1 MLFGECYLFY
11 LDEGVRNGSIILY
24 RNGSTSSSYYYG
36 IVRVAYNG
44 WGNICDDY
52 YYSSTEANVVCHQ
65 LGYTGA
71 SSYSR
76 AGLVKLVSLAHLMS
90 LFNFPFYSY
99 GTDTL
104 SMKIDD
110 LNCDSSSY
118 LTIFQCYFDTY
129 IDFGCP
135 NTNFYDATV
144 YCCELNIFLNNY
156 YCVYIL

>member
-1 MLFGECYLFY
+1 MLSFY

-36 IVRVAYNG
+36 IVRVYYNNG

-52 YYSSTEANVVCHQ
+52 YHSSTEANVICHQ
-65 LGYTGA
+65 LGYTGV

-76 AGLVKLVSLAHLMS
+76 ARLVRLVSLS
-90 LFNFPFYSY
+90 PFNFPFYSY

-110 LNCDSSSY
+110 LICARYNY
-118 LTIFQCYFDTY
+118 LTIFQCSFDTY

-135 NTNFYDATV
+135 NTNSYDATV
-144 YCCELNIFLNNY
+144 YCCELNIFFNNY